1 MTSSVPEES
10 KKVFAAEE
18 ACTQRALEDENQE
31 RENLEMEM
39 ACGTVARLLH
49 IYLTEGHA
57 TDTEN
62 GPALS

>member
-1 MTSSVPEES
+1 
-10 KKVFAAEE
+10 
-18 ACTQRALEDENQE
+18 
-31 RENLEMEM
+31 MEM